1 MVVPSSTTHV
11 LQTRF
16 ASTSTAAG
24 SLFASTAVFRAAA
37 GGWHKDPEDVTNESD
52 LPSAEEPSKFRAA
65 TGTAAGDSN
74 FNTAYKSVE
83 WHKDPEDVT
92 NESDLP
98 SAARLVKKDLPSAEE
113 ASKLAE
119 SWGTVK
125 PDDDD

>member
-37 GGWHKDPEDVTNESD
+37 G
-52 LPSAEEPSKFRAA
+52 AA
-65 TGTAAGDSN
+65 GGDSN